1 MESKLHSRT
10 SWHEKMNKPAEPKI
24 VHIKPGWGQWQRQFG
39 NGTMLIATPRLI
51 QQLMEKARKGKLLTI
66 GQIRDQL
73 AMDFGTTTTCPLT
86 TGIFARIVAEAA
98 NEELESGK
106 SRVTP
111 FWRLIR
117 DDGTLMEKFPGGVPA
132 QAKMLR
138 NEGHTIVA
146 SKTKK
151 PPRVKDH
158 EDKLVKLQGRSAPRE
173 V

>member
-1 MESKLHSRT
+1 MESKLRSRT
-10 SWHEKMNKPAEPKI
+10 PWSEKVNRPAEPKI

-39 NGTMLIATPRLI
+39 GGTMLIATPRHI
-51 QQLMEKARKGKLLTI
+51 QKLMEKARKGRLLTI
-66 GQIRDQL
+66 GQIRERL
-73 AMDFGTTTTCPLT
+73 AKDFGTTTTCPLT

-106 SRVTP
+106 LRVTP

-117 DDGTLMEKFPGGVPA
+117 DDGTLMEKFPGGA
-132 QAKMLR
+132 AEQAKLLR
-138 NEGHTIVA
+138 REGHTIVA

-158 EDKLVKLQGRSAPRE
+158 ERKLVTL
-173 V
+173 